1 MLNVIALPPVS
12 RSVGLAEALGE
23 LEEAERDVI
32 EARWGI
38 GCEPLNDEEIA
49 EKFDCDI
56 EWIWHLHDK
65 ALQVLGFLYLTATLL
80 PPASLQAAA

>member
-1 MLNVIALPPVS
+1 MTNVIALPTTS
-12 RSVGLAEALGE
+12 RTISLAEALCE
-23 LEEAERDVI
+23 LEESERSVI

-56 EWIWHLHDK
+56 EWIWDLHDN

-80 PPASLQAAA
+80 PSASLRAAA